1 MKDIDEAIKQGK
13 AVIDNIHA
21 AKQNSFFTG
30 PQHWSKNERKLDIK
44 DFCLFQIKE
53 LTFEEKAPRREAME
67 NILGTFRGVEG
78 ISFIYLI
85 LGTGN
90 GVNFYFGIA
99 ADLDNDDDNCLS
111 APTIGSDLLK
121 PGIRGNFRGC
131 QIKELDNRE
140 KQAILKH
147 LQNPEHRAGVLIGV
161 PGTDKDSE
169 SFQGVD
175 RLIDVMA
182 EDEFGFMVVA
192 HPCTGEEMDDIEQ
205 KLLEVADLL
214 SPLLHN
220 TLQRSKTDSTNE
232 NNSNSSNTMEQ
243 NSSMVQKSE
252 SASTVSGETTS
263 HGNNKNVVNQQQ
275 STAGRNAGSQYN
287 INNSAGFN
295 DSTSKNRHEI
305 CEKSGSTPK
314 VTQDVNDGSGNNSQ
328 TSGGTSY
335 SEQKQTSYVF
345 SYQLGENDS
354 TSHSTQKNSNVGNSK
369 QESDSHMLG
378 TSKSVTKSKVVGQ
391 SATVLE
397 QMEVDSKAP
406 AHWLKYIEEI
416 LLPRLDYGHGKG
428 IFLSCAY
435 LFAKQSAMLK
445 RLANTAISLYSGPKG
460 NKSPLNFY
468 ELDEDHKDCRDAL
481 ENMQLPMMINRME
494 AWEAVLSHFGFGDC
508 TYCANWM
515 SAEDLG
521 ILAALPQKEVPGL
534 ALREE
539 VEFGLNVNPVADKDA
554 MELGNLVHN
563 GTERDITV
571 SLDRLALDKHTFVT
585 GVTGSGKT
593 TTCQNI
599 LLNSNLPFLVIEP
612 AKTEYRILKKRCPD
626 LLFFTPGKQEVAPF
640 FLNPFELFP
649 GEAITS
655 RADMIKA
662 TLEASFDMEAAIPQ
676 IMETAVYRAYE
687 EKGWDVRANEWRPVV
702 YGEDNP
708 QNPFAD
714 GKYAFPTM
722 SEFWEAV
729 KKVTKEE
736 GFGERLQ
743 DEYMGSL
750 KARIES
756 LLVGAKGMML
766 DTPHSIDFNDLVKR
780 KVVIELEEI
789 KNGAEKSLLMG
800 FILTNLMQA
809 VRAQRSKDPNFQH
822 ITLVEEA
829 HRLLSR
835 YVPGDSMNKKHG
847 VEVFADMLA
856 EVRKYGE
863 SLIIADQIPD
873 KMTPEVLKNT
883 NTKIVHKL
891 FARDDKDAIG
901 DTMAL
906 ADEQKD
912 FLSKLSVGR
921 AIVFSQGWSKAIQ
934 VKIKQEEDTTGK
946 LEVSNDVLKSTAEQ
960 YYAEDKI
967 VRSGVLRGIEH
978 LPAPLELR
986 DVQDYL
992 YIMRKGYRLKQKY
1005 NQWLEN
1011 IYDSGCLEQFV
1022 AESRHVENSMK
1033 VHEKIWTT
1041 WLYCNCYD
1049 EFSEE
1054 GFRRFK
1060 EILSAAIETGDNREE
1075 QDKVMGRL
1083 QRESLAYFGMK

>member
-1 MKDIDEAIKQGK
+1 MD
-13 AVIDNIHA
+13 AVIA
-21 AKQNSFFTG
+21 QAKDVIAGINKAKHDSFFTG
-30 PQHWSKNERKLDIK
+30 TPCWLEQGRKIAIQE
-44 DFCLFQIKE
+44 FCLFQIKE

-67 NILGTFRGVEG
+67 NILGAFRGVEG

-90 GVNFYFGIA
+90 GVNFYFGVA
-99 ADLDNDDDNCLS
+99 ADFASDNENCLS

-121 PGIRGNFRGC
+121 PGLRGNFRGC

-140 KQAILKH
+140 KQALLMH
-147 LQNPEHRAGVLIGV
+147 LQNPQHCAGVLMGV
-161 PGTDKDSE
+161 PGTDKESE

-192 HPCTGEEMDDIEQ
+192 HPCTADEMDELE
-205 KLLEVADLL
+205 KNLLDVADLL
-214 SPLLHN
+214 SPLMHN
-220 TLQRSKTDSTNE
+220 TLQRSKSDSTNE
-232 NNSNSSNTMEQ
+232 NSSSSCNDMEQ
-243 NSSMVQKSE
+243 SSSMVQNSE
-252 SASTVSGETTS
+252 STSTISGQTTS
-263 HGNNKNVVNQQQ
+263 HNNTKNMVNQQQ
-275 STAGRNAGSQYN
+275 STAGKNAGSQYN

-295 DSTSKNRHEI
+295 SSDSTNKHEI

-314 VTQDVNDGSGNNSQ
+314 VTQDLNESSGKNSQ
-328 TSGGTSY
+328 TTGGTSY

-345 SYQLGENDS
+345 SYQLGENDT
-354 TSHSTQKNSNVGNSK
+354 TSSSTQKNSNVGKSK
-369 QESDSHMLG
+369 QDSTSHMLG
-378 TSKSVTKSKVVGQ
+378 TSKSITKAKVVGQ
-391 SATVLE
+391 NVTFLE
-397 QMEVDSKAP
+397 QTEVENKVP
-406 AHWLKYIEEI
+406 AHWIKYIEEI
-416 LLPRLDYGHGKG
+416 LLPRLDYGQGKG

-460 NKSPLNFY
+460 NKAPLSFY
-468 ELDEDHKDCRDAL
+468 ELHEEHQGCRSAL
-481 ENMQLPMMINRME
+481 ENMQLPISLKRTE
-494 AWEAVLSHFGFGDC
+494 PWEAVLSHFGHGGC
-508 TYCANWM
+508 SYCANWL

-539 VEFGLNVNPVADKDA
+539 IEFGLNVNPVAAADS
-554 MELGNLVHN
+554 MELGNLVQD
-563 GTERDITV
+563 GAERDIPV
-571 SLDRLALDKHTFVT
+571 SLDRRALDKHTFVT

-599 LLNSNLPFLVIEP
+599 LINSNLPFLVIEP

-626 LLFFTPGKQEVAPF
+626 LLFFTPGKQDIAPF

-687 EKGWDVRANEWRPVV
+687 EKGWDVRANEWRPAL
-702 YGEDNP
+702 GDNDKP
-708 QNPFAD
+708 QDPFAE

-729 KKVTKEE
+729 KKVTEEE
-736 GFGERLQ
+736 GFGERLK

-766 DTPHSIDFNDLVKR
+766 DTPRSIDFNDLVKR

-809 VRAQRSKDPNFQH
+809 VRAQHSQNPQFQH

-835 YVPGDSMNKKHG
+835 YVPGDSMNKKQG

-934 VKIKQEEDTTGK
+934 VKIKKEEDTTGQA
-946 LEVSNDVLKSTAEQ
+946 EVNNEVLQEIAEK
-960 YYAEDKI
+960 YYAEEKI
-967 VRSGVLRGIEH
+967 VRSGVLKGIEH
-978 LPAPLELR
+978 LPAPLELH

-1005 NQWLEN
+1005 GQWMAN
-1011 IYDSGCLEQFV
+1011 IYNHKCLEQFV
-1022 AESRHVENSMK
+1022 AECRYVEENMN
-1033 VHEKIWTT
+1033 VPEKIWTT
-1041 WLYCNCYD
+1041 WLYCNTYSD
-1049 EFSEE
+1049 FSAE
-1054 GFRRFK
+1054 GFNRFR
-1060 EILSAAIETGDNREE
+1060 EIAVAAKTAENDSTE
-1075 QDKVMGRL
+1075 QDKVMGRM
-1083 QRESLAYFGMK
+1083 QRESLAYLRMK